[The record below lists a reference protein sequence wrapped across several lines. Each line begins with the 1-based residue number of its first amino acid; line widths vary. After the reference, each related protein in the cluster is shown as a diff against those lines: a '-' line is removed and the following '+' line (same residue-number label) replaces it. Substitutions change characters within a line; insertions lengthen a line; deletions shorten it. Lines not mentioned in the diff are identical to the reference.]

1 MKKLYA
7 LFAGIAFGTAAFA
20 QCTINTSVFNGP
32 NDYSIYPDTIN
43 NLPIASVGVGYN
55 TDLQFHIKPDTST
68 VIAMQTF
75 SVQIRSVHI
84 DSVVGLP
91 AGFTYLP
98 NPSSGTF
105 STQYDTPPG
114 TGYGCVA
121 VTGTATPGQEAG
133 GPNSD
138 GYYPITV
145 YYTGT
150 VYINALSTQL
160 QQPGQTITGY
170 KLHVVDPNGV
180 PAVEANKFAI
190 GQNTPNPANQ
200 STDFT
205 IGAPGAGQV
214 QLTVYSMLGVRLGPA
229 ILPGNAAALLKQG
242 TVMCATVPGSYLL
255 RLLRRTGSTGTVPAA
270 EAVAAALQTAVLN
283 ASEWLTNSGMSS
295 LDPHID
301 RNLRDPGEDDG

>member
-7 LFAGIAFGTAAFA
+7 LLAGITLGTAAFA

-43 NLPIASVGVGYN
+43 NLPTANVGVGYN

-75 SVQIRSVHI
+75 AVEIRAVHI

-98 NPSSGTF
+98 NPSNGTF
-105 STQYDTPPG
+105 STPHDTPPG

-121 VTGTATPGQEAG
+121 VTGTATPGQETG
-133 GPNSD
+133 GPNND

-150 VYINALSTQL
+150 VYITALSTQL

-170 KLHVVDPNGV
+170 KVHVVNANGV
-180 PAVEANKFAI
+180 PTVESASFAV
-190 GQNTPNPANQ
+190 GQNAPNPADQ

-214 QLTVYSMLGVRLGPA
+214 QLTVYSVLGAEIKKENISVAKGSNRYGLDTSSWAEG
-229 ILPGNAAALLKQG
+229 
-242 TVMCATVPGSYLL
+242 VYMCSFRMG
-255 RLLRRTGSTGTVPAA
+255 
-270 EAVAAALQTAVLN
+270 TAVVTR
-283 ASEWLTNSGMSS
+283 SITVS
-295 LDPHID
+295 H
-301 RNLRDPGEDDG
+301 